1 MAFGLIGL
9 VGVIGSGAAH
19 ALIFASPDM
28 EPAEAVPPDFPY
40 WEHVTQRRYQGPS
53 VLYLGGGWAL
63 TARHVG
69 MGEVFLEGRIFA
81 PIAGSQRTLL
91 NLDGSPADLMVFE
104 IDRSEGDPGLPLLP
118 LARRPV
124 ERGDQVLLI
133 GFGRGRARVVEWDA
147 DGTSQFGFQWDAVG
161 RKRWGTN
168 RIDLVGERVN
178 QGAWSTIT
186 IGFGFDP
193 PLGART
199 TRYEA
204 AAATGDSGG
213 AVFVQ
218 RDGTWELAGVD
229 DLGHRY
235 DEAAPTP
242 RRPTAIGPTR
252 RTSRPTAPRSC
263 AGRVRPARTSRT
275 TMGTKRSIFRTTRA
289 AATSRTTTSG
299 IARMRPGRVLTGI
312 AIWGSRSAGPWHS
325 SFGSVSGAEHAE
337 LDQRLDGGLNALRGL
352 RDDLEEPCERHTRP
366 GQLRARPPRP
376 SRERAAC
383 AARSVASMAKVLSA
397 SSTTKS
403 SSASDSSR
411 PAKGSCQASPSSA
424 SAVSPSSAA
433 SRSRSSS

>member
-53 VLYLGGGWAL
+53 VLYLGGGWGL

-218 RDGTWELAGVD
+218 RDGTWELAGVMTSVTGTTGRPDATSTYGDRTYAADVAAYRSEILRWTRPACANEQD
-229 DLGHRY
+229 DDG
-235 DEAAPTP
+235 DEAIDFPDDP
-242 RRPTAIGPTR
+242 GCRDLEDDDERD
-252 RTSRPTAPRSC
+252 RTD
-263 AGRVRPARTSRT
+263 
-275 TMGTKRSIFRTTRA
+275 
-289 AATSRTTTSG
+289 ATGSG
-299 IARMRPGRVLTGI
+299 LTGI
-312 AIWGSRSAGPWHS
+312 AIALGLAIG
-325 SFGSVSGAEHAE
+325 GALA
-337 LDQRLDGGLNALRGL
+337 LVFRIRQR
-352 RDDLEEPCERHTRP
+352 
-366 GQLRARPPRP
+366 GQSTP
-376 SRERAAC
+376 
-383 AARSVASMAKVLSA
+383 
-397 SSTTKS
+397 SST
-403 SSASDSSR
+403 SDST
-411 PAKGSCQASPSSA
+411 AD
-424 SAVSPSSAA
+424 
-433 SRSRSSS
+433 